1 MLSKL
6 KHRALKKR
14 DRQNFKQDQIASHIF
29 ITTIRFQEKCAAF
42 LQRKTNRLSKSFKIF
57 LLVAFCCFSFGY
69 SFYHLKSSVT
79 NYSRSYIPVKQL
91 LKNGSIYK
99 SDSVV
104 TPRKQMAIEEYDR
117 IQQFLHYM
125 DSLNQTASGRKTKD
139 SILRLHPGLTDSIQY
154 VNRIFQSQSN

>member
-1 MLSKL
+1 MFSKL
-6 KHRALKKR
+6 KHRALKNQ
-14 DRQNFKQDQIASHIF
+14 DRQNSKQDKIASHIF

-42 LQRKTNRLSKSFKIF
+42 LQSKTNRFSKSFKIC

-69 SFYHLKSSVT
+69 SFYRLKSSVT

-91 LKNGSIYK
+91 LKIDSIYK
-99 SDSVV
+99 SDSIVI
-104 TPRKQMAIEEYDR
+104 PRKQMAIEEYDR

-139 SILRLHPGLTDSIQY
+139 SILRLHPGLTAGQTHLNS
-154 VNRIFQSQSN
+154 